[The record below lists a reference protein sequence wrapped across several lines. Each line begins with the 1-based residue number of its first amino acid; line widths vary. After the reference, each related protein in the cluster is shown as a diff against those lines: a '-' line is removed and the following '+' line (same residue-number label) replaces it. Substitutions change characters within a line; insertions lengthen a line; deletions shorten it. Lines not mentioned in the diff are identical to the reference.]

1 MTDPRGMLV
10 DVSWVR
16 ERLHDPQLRLLDV
29 RKPAEFEAG
38 HLPGAVN
45 VDIYD
50 LHWWDSSP
58 EGLPGFRRQ
67 HEQAFGAAG
76 LSRDHTIVV
85 YGQTTDMLAARA
97 LWVLKLFGHPRAYL
111 LDGGIAAWQESG
123 GALERGPVVP
133 APADYR
139 SEWHPEI
146 LAGWPEV
153 RAAIGKPGTV
163 LLDTRSREEYTGT
176 LVRSKHGGAIPG
188 AIHLEFSNN
197 IGPDGRLKSPDELAA
212 LYRARGVTPDKEV
225 IAYCHGGYRAAHT
238 WLALTV
244 AGYPRVKNYV
254 SSWGEW
260 GNRDDLPIER
270 PSAQDDPVA

>member
-1 MTDPRGMLV
+1 MSDPNRLLV
-10 DVSWVR
+10 DVDWLAARVG
-16 ERLHDPQLRLLDV
+16 DPTLRLIDT
-29 RKPAEFEAG
+29 RKSAEFEAG

-58 EGLPGFRRQ
+58 EGLTGFRRQ
-67 HEQAFGAAG
+67 HEEALGAAG
-76 LSRDHTIVV
+76 VSRDDTVVV

-97 LWVLKLFGHPRAYL
+97 LWVLKVFGHERAYL
-111 LDGGIAAWQESG
+111 LDGGLAAWEASG
-123 GALERGPVVP
+123 GALERGPVTP
-133 APADYR
+133 TPTEYR
-139 SEWHPEI
+139 GDWHPEI
-146 LAGWPEV
+146 IAGWPEV
-153 RAAIGKPGTV
+153 RDAIGKPGRV
-163 LLDTRSREEYTGT
+163 LLDTRSMAEYVGT
-176 LVRSKHGGAIPG
+176 LVRSKRGGAIPG
-188 AIHLEFSNN
+188 AVHLEFSNN
-197 IGPDGRLKSPDELAA
+197 VGPDGRLKSPAELAA
-212 LYRARGVTPDKEV
+212 MYQAIGVTPDQEV

-270 PSAQDDPVA
+270 PTPAESEPS

>member
-1 MTDPRGMLV
+1 MSATSGLLV
-10 DVSWVR
+10 DVGWLA
-16 ERLHDPQLRLLDV
+16 ERIGDPTLRLIDT
-29 RKPAEFEAG
+29 RKQAEFEAG

-45 VDIYD
+45 IDIYD

-58 EGLPGFRRQ
+58 EGLIGFRRQ
-67 HEQAFGAAG
+67 HEEAFSVAG
-76 LSRDHTIVV
+76 LRRDHTVVV

-97 LWVLKLFGHPRAYL
+97 LWVLKLFGHERAAL
-111 LDGGIAAWQESG
+111 LDGGLAAWEASG
-123 GALERGPVVP
+123 GAIERGPVTP
-133 APADYR
+133 TPTEYRAD
-139 SEWHPEI
+139 WHPEI
-146 LAGWPEV
+146 IAGWPEV
-153 RAAIGKPGTV
+153 RAAIGKPGAV
-163 LLDTRSREEYTGT
+163 LLDTRSKEEYVGT

-188 AIHLEFSNN
+188 AVHLEYSKNV
-197 IGPDGRLKSPDELAA
+197 GPDGRLKSPAELAA
-212 LYRARGVTPDKEV
+212 MYQALGVTPDQEV

-270 PSAQDDPVA
+270 PTGSGSDPT